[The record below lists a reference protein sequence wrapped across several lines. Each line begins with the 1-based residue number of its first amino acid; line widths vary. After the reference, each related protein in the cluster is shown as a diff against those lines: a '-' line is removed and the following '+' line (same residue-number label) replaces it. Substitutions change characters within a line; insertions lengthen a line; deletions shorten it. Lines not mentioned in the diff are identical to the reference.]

1 MKKILAVILT
11 VLMIFSAVSM
21 GVVAGDDEKVPVVI
35 LQGYSGP
42 DLAYADENGEPIFDE
57 NGNVQLA
64 WPLNFDSLGEDIT
77 ALLADVTLNQEDL
90 GDSIVDVL
98 QEYFEPLE
106 MNPDGTSKNNL
117 VPYPSGAANTRASTL
132 IENGMEQYVPEA
144 AFAEMA
150 IEEVGAENVFGFTQD
165 WRQSQVDSA
174 ADLDKYIQEVKALT
188 GADKV
193 DIYGLS
199 HGGQYGT
206 SYLYYYGHKGDV
218 RNAVFGNPATLGTSA
233 VGSFF
238 TGEYVDVNLQDVI
251 RFVEHGFEYEQDW
264 EWLLQL
270 LTLDEFLVEIVNSA
284 LVNTDLLDGIVL
296 IPSLWDFVPHNYFEN
311 ALQYV
316 GLTESTN
323 GKLYNDTV
331 KFHADVNNDG
341 LNLANKLADLK
352 ASGMKIGYVCGSGY
366 DSVNGKYNSDILI
379 DTYLSSGSDCAL
391 ANETFPSDYMQAN
404 TVCNNPDHYHIS
416 PEFDIDAS
424 AGFLPDATWFVRN
437 QGHGMIMHDEY
448 SKNLVHDF
456 MWGDVESVYSSK
468 EYPQFNMSQNNSEII
483 YTRFNNT
490 SSGYHSTNDDELII
504 KNMSVEADAVIWSI
518 EAVGA
523 DIDFDYSQG
532 LTIPKG
538 NVVNIGAINN
548 DFDSAEIPFEVR
560 ITYSLLNTQLTYVT
574 NVFCF
579 TPMTDEQIEKYS
591 YLSNVADVLPDEI
604 PETTVPDE
612 TIENT
617 TEADTE
623 TPIENTTAVET
634 TTMASTDSKETTTKK
649 ADEQTTAKN
658 EDKKENV
665 EAEDIP
671 KTNRSVTTVLTSL
684 AVLIGASITV
694 CAVVKKKE
702 NE

>member
-1 MKKILAVILT
+1 MKKVLSVILAVLI
-11 VLMIFSAVSM
+11 IFSALSL
-21 GVVAGDDEKVPVVI
+21 GVVAETEEKVPVVI

-42 DLAYADENGEPIFDE
+42 NLAYADENGEPIFDE

-77 ALLADVTLNQEDL
+77 ALLADVTLNQADL
-90 GDSIVDVL
+90 GESIVDVL
-98 QEYFEPLE
+98 QEYFAPLE

-132 IENGMEQYVPEA
+132 IENGMEEYIPELEV
-144 AFAEMA
+144 AEMA
-150 IEEVGAENVFGFTQD
+150 IKEVGAENVFGFTQD

-218 RNAVFGNPATLGTSA
+218 RNAIFGNPATLGTSA

-238 TGEYVDVNLQDVI
+238 TGEYVDANLQDVV

-270 LTLDEFLVEIVNSA
+270 LTLDEFLVEIINSA
-284 LVNTDLLDGIVL
+284 LVNTDLLEGIVL

-316 GLTESTN
+316 GLTEETN

-331 KFHADVNNDG
+331 KFHNDVNNDG
-341 LNLANKLADLK
+341 LNLANKLSALEN
-352 ASGMKIGYVCGSGY
+352 SGMKIGYVCGSGY

-391 ANETFPSDYMQAN
+391 ANETFPSDYTQAN

-416 PEFDIDAS
+416 PEFNIDAS
-424 AGFLPDATWFVRN
+424 TGFLPDATWYIRN

-456 MWGDVESVYSSK
+456 LWGNIENVYSSK
-468 EYPQFNMSQNNSEII
+468 EYPQFNMSQNNGEIL
-483 YTRFNNT
+483 YARFDNT
-490 SSGYHSTNDDELII
+490 SSGYHSTNDTALVL
-504 KNMSVEADAVIWSI
+504 KNMSVEADVVIWSI
-518 EAVGA
+518 KAA
-523 DIDFDYSQG
+523 DANITFEYTQG
-532 LTIPKG
+532 TTLKMG
-538 NVVNIGAINN
+538 QVMNVKATNN
-548 DFDSAEIPFEVR
+548 DFENANIPFEVQ
-560 ITYSLLNTQLTYVT
+560 ITYSLLNTQLTYTT
-574 NVFCF
+574 NSFFF
-579 TPMTDEQIEKYS
+579 TPMTDAQMTRFS
-591 YLSNVADVLPDEI
+591 YLSQVADV
-604 PETTVPDE
+604 VPDE
-612 TIENT
+612 EPTESTTTPDEEITEDTTESTTENT
-617 TEADTE
+617 TVD
-623 TPIENTTAVET
+623 N
-634 TTMASTDSKETTTKK
+634 D
-649 ADEQTTAKN
+649 
-658 EDKKENV
+658 DKTNNV
-665 EAEDIP
+665 EGDIP
-671 KTNRSVTTVLTSL
+671 KTNRSISTVLVAV
-684 AVLIGASITV
+684 AVLAGT
-694 CAVVKKKE
+694 AVTAGIVIKKRE
-702 NE
+702 E